1 MLRRTSADYE
11 PGYPE
16 PDGFEV
22 EVPRRRI
29 GGGFT
34 TFLLLIFAL
43 AFLAVAVLR
52 VIGFDGEAFTVSAL
66 ALSPYIAPVGVL
78 LALIAFLLR
87 RRLMALGVMLM
98 AASMV
103 ILLVPRYFS
112 NDQPAADGEHIRV
125 MSANVNQGQADAV
138 AIVNLARA
146 NSVDVLT
153 LPELNAPML
162 SKLDEAGL
170 GELFPY
176 RVVDPRPGAGGSGI
190 VSRYP
195 LRAIVL
201 IPESTLAQPSAVVDL
216 PGRDDFEIVAVHVQA
231 AVHGNA
237 NTWRRELS
245 GLPPPNPA
253 RIRVLAG
260 DFNATFDH
268 SAFRS
273 VLDPGYV
280 DAAEQTGDGLI
291 PTWSTWPYGPPLT
304 IDHILVAARAA
315 ITSYSVLT
323 LPGSDHDAILTEFI
337 LP

>member
-1 MLRRTSADYE
+1 MLRRRYGYE
-11 PGYPE
+11 PDFVDTDE
-16 PDGFEV
+16 FEA
-22 EVPRRRI
+22 EVPRRRR
-29 GGGFT
+29 GGAPV
-34 TFLLLIFAL
+34 TFLLLLFAL

-52 VIGFDGEAFTVSAL
+52 VIGFDGNAFTVSAL
-66 ALSPYIAPVGVL
+66 ALSPYIAPGGVL

-98 AASMV
+98 ASSMV

-138 AIVNLARA
+138 AIVNLVRA
-146 NSVDVLT
+146 NAVDVLT
-153 LPELNAPML
+153 LPELNIPML
-162 SKLDEAGL
+162 SKLDEAGMA
-170 GELFPY
+170 ELLPY
-176 RVVDPRPGAGGSGI
+176 RQVDPRPGAGGSGI
-190 VSRYP
+190 ASRYP
-195 LRAIVL
+195 LRTIIL
-201 IPESTLAQPSAVVDL
+201 IADSTLSQPAAVVDL
-216 PGRDDFEIVAVHVQA
+216 PGRDDFEILAVHIQA
-231 AVHGNA
+231 AIHGNA
-237 NTWRRELS
+237 DTWRRELS
-245 GLPPPNPA
+245 SLPPPNPA

-315 ITSYSVLT
+315 ITSYAVLT